1 MPFPLGQSFQSRNDT
16 SLTSARRKDA
26 LILDFSVNSKAV
38 VNNAEVFN
46 EFIDEIIKFVQNLSS
61 ECWHID
67 ILCDGYFNS
76 FFKSHTQEVWGYGQ
90 FFPFTKAT
98 NIPNNFESNFLK
110 HNRNKVALNLFLA
123 AKLLAHG
130 FGGAIVFISVNSE
143 VKCNTSNVS
152 EEDLHIGST
161 REEADIKINVHLKHC
176 LLSSSAMLYIKQ
188 LIPML

>member
-1 MPFPLGQSFQSRNDT
+1 MPFPLGQSFQSRKDT

-26 LILDFSVNSKAV
+26 LILDYSKAV
-38 VNNAEVFN
+38 VNNAKIFN

-76 FFKSHTQEVWGYGQ
+76 FFKSHTQEVWGYDN
-90 FFPFTKAT
+90 FFDLQKQP
-98 NIPNNFESNFLK
+98 IYQINFESNFLR

-130 FGGAIVFISVNSE
+130 FGGAIAFISVNSE
-143 VKCNTSNVS
+143 VKCVQ
-152 EEDLHIGST
+152 
-161 REEADIKINVHLKHC
+161 
-176 LLSSSAMLYIKQ
+176 Y
-188 LIPML
+188 

>member
-38 VNNAEVFN
+38 VNNAKIFN

-76 FFKSHTQEVWGYGQ
+76 FFKSHTQEVWGYDN
-90 FFPFTKAT
+90 FFDLQKQPIYQITLKA
-98 NIPNNFESNFLK
+98 IF
-110 HNRNKVALNLFLA
+110 
-123 AKLLAHG
+123 
-130 FGGAIVFISVNSE
+130 
-143 VKCNTSNVS
+143 
-152 EEDLHIGST
+152 
-161 REEADIKINVHLKHC
+161 
-176 LLSSSAMLYIKQ
+176 
-188 LIPML
+188 